1 MTTKWFLKIVSL
13 LKRTLNSVESEM
25 KNRTAPIKV
34 MTVALQGMDISW
46 NSAMQFIEN
55 DITKALILVL
65 AAVSTINAV
74 FAISADRKKRKRQLA
89 KEAAKKKAKKSR

>member
-1 MTTKWFLKIVSL
+1 MKKILNHSAIILSL
-13 LKRTLNSVESEM
+13 FYLTLFVID
-25 KNRTAPIKV
+25 KI
-34 MTVALQGMDISW
+34 

>member
-1 MTTKWFLKIVSL
+1 MKKILNHSTIILSL
-13 LKRTLNSVESEM
+13 FYLTLFVID
-25 KNRTAPIKV
+25 KI
-34 MTVALQGMDISW
+34 

-65 AAVSTINAV
+65 AAVSTVNAI

>member
-1 MTTKWFLKIVSL
+1 MKKILNHSAIILSL
-13 LKRTLNSVESEM
+13 FYLTLFVID
-25 KNRTAPIKV
+25 KI
-34 MTVALQGMDISW
+34 

-65 AAVSTINAV
+65 AAVSTVNAIIT
-74 FAISADRKKRKRQLA
+74 ISADRKKRKRQLA

>member
-1 MTTKWFLKIVSL
+1 MKKILNHSAIILSL
-13 LKRTLNSVESEM
+13 FYLTLFVID
-25 KNRTAPIKV
+25 KI
-34 MTVALQGMDISW
+34 

-65 AAVSTINAV
+65 AAVSTVNAII
-74 FAISADRKKRKRQLA
+74 AISADRKKRKRQLA

>member
-1 MTTKWFLKIVSL
+1 MKKILNHSAVILSL
-13 LKRTLNSVESEM
+13 FYLTLFVID
-25 KNRTAPIKV
+25 KI
-34 MTVALQGMDISW
+34 

-65 AAVSTINAV
+65 AAVSTVNAI

-89 KEAAKKKAKKSR
+89 KEAAKKKAKKTR

>member
-1 MTTKWFLKIVSL
+1 MKRILNHSAVILSLFYLTLFVIDKI
-13 LKRTLNSVESEM
+13 
-25 KNRTAPIKV
+25 
-34 MTVALQGMDISW
+34 

-65 AAVSTINAV
+65 AAVSTVNSI

>member
-1 MTTKWFLKIVSL
+1 MKKILNHSAIILSL
-13 LKRTLNSVESEM
+13 FYLTLFVID
-25 KNRTAPIKV
+25 KI
-34 MTVALQGMDISW
+34 

-65 AAVSTINAV
+65 AAVSTVNAI
-74 FAISADRKKRKRQLA
+74 FAISADRKKRKRQMA

>member
-1 MTTKWFLKIVSL
+1 MKKILNHSAIILSL
-13 LKRTLNSVESEM
+13 FYLTLFVID
-25 KNRTAPIKV
+25 KI
-34 MTVALQGMDISW
+34 

-65 AAVSTINAV
+65 AAVSTVNAI

-89 KEAAKKKAKKSR
+89 KEAAKKKAKKTR

>member
-1 MTTKWFLKIVSL
+1 MKKILNHSAIILSL
-13 LKRTLNSVESEM
+13 FYLTLFVID
-25 KNRTAPIKV
+25 KI
-34 MTVALQGMDISW
+34 

-65 AAVSTINAV
+65 AAVSMVNAV

>member
-1 MTTKWFLKIVSL
+1 MKRILNHSAVILSLFYLTLFVIDKI
-13 LKRTLNSVESEM
+13 
-25 KNRTAPIKV
+25 
-34 MTVALQGMDISW
+34 

-65 AAVSTINAV
+65 AAVSTVNAI
-74 FAISADRKKRKRQLA
+74 FAISADRKKRKKQLA

>member
-1 MTTKWFLKIVSL
+1 MKKILNHSAIILSL
-13 LKRTLNSVESEM
+13 FYLTLFVID
-25 KNRTAPIKV
+25 KI
-34 MTVALQGMDISW
+34 

-65 AAVSTINAV
+65 AAVSTANAI
-74 FAISADRKKRKRQLA
+74 FAISADRKKRKKQLA

>member
-1 MTTKWFLKIVSL
+1 MKKILNHSAIIL
-13 LKRTLNSVESEM
+13 PLFYLTLFVID
-25 KNRTAPIKV
+25 KI
-34 MTVALQGMDISW
+34 

-65 AAVSTINAV
+65 AAVSTVNAI

>member
-1 MTTKWFLKIVSL
+1 MKKILNHSAIILSL
-13 LKRTLNSVESEM
+13 FYLTLFVID
-25 KNRTAPIKV
+25 KI
-34 MTVALQGMDISW
+34 

-55 DITKALILVL
+55 DITKAIILVL
-65 AAVSTINAV
+65 AAVSTVNAV

>member
-1 MTTKWFLKIVSL
+1 MKKILNHSAIILSL
-13 LKRTLNSVESEM
+13 FYLTLFVID
-25 KNRTAPIKV
+25 KI
-34 MTVALQGMDISW
+34 

-55 DITKALILVL
+55 DITKAIILVL
-65 AAVSTINAV
+65 AAVSTVNAI

>member
-1 MTTKWFLKIVSL
+1 MKKILNHSAVILSL
-13 LKRTLNSVESEM
+13 FYLTLFVID
-25 KNRTAPIKV
+25 KI
-34 MTVALQGMDISW
+34 

-65 AAVSTINAV
+65 AAVSTVNAI
-74 FAISADRKKRKRQLA
+74 FAISADRKKRKKQLA

>member
-1 MTTKWFLKIVSL
+1 MKKILNHSAIILSL
-13 LKRTLNSVESEM
+13 FYLTLFVID
-25 KNRTAPIKV
+25 KI
-34 MTVALQGMDISW
+34 

-65 AAVSTINAV
+65 AAVSTVNAI
-74 FAISADRKKRKRQLA
+74 FAISADRKKRKKQLA

>member
-1 MTTKWFLKIVSL
+1 MKRILNHSAVILSLFYLTLFVIDKI
-13 LKRTLNSVESEM
+13 
-25 KNRTAPIKV
+25 
-34 MTVALQGMDISW
+34 

-65 AAVSTINAV
+65 AAVSTVNAII
-74 FAISADRKKRKRQLA
+74 AISADRKKRKRQLA

>member
-1 MTTKWFLKIVSL
+1 MKKILNHSAIILSL
-13 LKRTLNSVESEM
+13 FYLTLFVID
-25 KNRTAPIKV
+25 KI
-34 MTVALQGMDISW
+34 

-65 AAVSTINAV
+65 AAVSTVNAI